1 MTYRAVRDT
10 LPPGHL
16 FVDVGESSSAS
27 AMLSHSY
34 LHSGWPQRGH
44 RHRRDQTPGS
54 SRCRLCGDRN
64 LGWDSQ
70 WLRLICIIQDCEQS
84 SGVFISPIMR
94 ATFIIIYIIYILF
107 YANYGR
113 FGLFTYLTSLFAP
126 CARCSPNLY
135 PGMNTLSRPAD
146 SASLIIR
153 AMSEVRFFLISRA
166 YFI

>member
-64 LGWDSQ
+64 LDWDSQ

-84 SGVFISPIMR
+84 SRCFHIPYPAR
-94 ATFIIIYIIYILF
+94 HLHHHLYNIYPFF

-113 FGLFTYLTSLFAP
+113 FGLFTYLTSLFVP

-135 PGMNTLSRPAD
+135 PGMNTLSKPAD

-153 AMSEVRFFLISRA
+153 AMSEVRFF
-166 YFI
+166 